1 MNLTQFDIDELA
13 RQGVDVTGLTV
24 GYPATDDMRR
34 RLGIQ
39 DDVDPGAL
47 PDPVSAAQVA
57 EGMATT
63 LDPQAAAL
71 NAGSMDP
78 TAVASAMNAV
88 PAAAPVTQE
97 QLTAPKSGGLISGF
111 GDMLFGPQENQEGDQ
126 FSNLNRQQRM
136 MLAFGAIKDA
146 GFALQ
151 GKECTAFNS
160 TLKAINDQMD
170 RGRKAKERKAISQL
184 LGLSEGAQPA
194 VGTPAAPGGAGDARA
209 ELARLESQMG
219 AFAQMGQMDF
229 YNQKHAQLTS
239 KIEAEK
245 AAATKIEDENK
256 LKQGKIA
263 GYDQTISVAENALMA
278 SGGFDSVE
286 DLRKAIEAD
295 EFDPSSFLFTRQ
307 SFIPDTP
314 AFKDF
319 QSAANQFAAIM
330 TFQNLGAIV
339 DQGIKLGTL
348 SDADLKIIGNQS
360 GEIDPINGPEQTA
373 RNILQVYKSV
383 SKTRKAMAASEDTE
397 LGAMLKKYSITD

>member
-1 MNLTQFDIDELA
+1 MQLTQFDIDELA
-13 RQGVDVTGLTV
+13 RQGVDVTGLTE

-47 PDPVSAAQVA
+47 PDPVSAARVA

-63 LDPQAAAL
+63 LNPQAAAL

-78 TAVASAMNAV
+78 AAVAGAMNAV

-97 QLTAPKSGGLISGF
+97 QLTAPKSGGLS
-111 GDMLFGPQENQEGDQ
+111 DMLFGPQEATDQ

-151 GKECTAFNS
+151 GKEGSAFSN
-160 TLKAINDQMD
+160 TLKAINSQMD
-170 RGRKAKERKAISQL
+170 MGRKAKAAAQQREALDRL
-184 LGLSEGAQPA
+184 LGLSGAAQTAAGVP
-194 VGTPAAPGGAGDARA
+194 VAPGDPRA

-239 KIEAEK
+239 KIEAEE
-245 AAATKIEDENK
+245 AAATKAQDEAN

-263 GYDQTISVAENALMA
+263 GYEQTLSVAEKALMA

-286 DLRKAIEAD
+286 DLRKAIEAE
-295 EFDPSSFLFTRQ
+295 EFDPSSFFFTRQ
-307 SFIPDTP
+307 SLIPDTP

-360 GEIDPINGPEQTA
+360 GEIDPINRPEQTA

-383 SKTRKAMAASEDTE
+383 SKTRKAMAASGDTE
-397 LGAMLKKYSITD
+397 LDAMLKKYSVTD